1 MYGVWRG
8 SVYACARHVDRLAT
22 RAQVYLSSRTTLGV
36 LVLLKMCADTSM
48 GWAERDASERVL
60 VDDDRAAQV

>member
-1 MYGVWRG
+1 M
-8 SVYACARHVDRLAT
+8 YACARHVDRLAT